1 MAAAENA
8 QSKRISKVL
17 IADGVCSIM
26 LVDCSPYLEFC
37 LRETKFLIQG
47 RIQEFLKGGDVH
59 Y

>member
-26 LVDCSPYLEFC
+26 FVDCSPCLEFC

-47 RIQEFLKGGDVH
+47 RIQEFLKGGVVH

>member
-37 LRETKFLIQG
+37 LRETKFLIYS
-47 RIQEFLKGGDVH
+47 DAVP
-59 Y
+59 